1 MNNSDYR
8 NPFTHYK
15 IFGKEEKQS
24 RKMVLFICRAGPQV
38 FLRIAYFDMTR
49 SCSSAFCKKHHTFA
63 TSIGKATFVKKLNLL
78 G

>member
-49 SCSSAFCKKHHTFA
+49 SCSSAFCQKHHTFA
-63 TSIGKATFVKKLNLL
+63 TSKILIRLFLAEIG
-78 G
+78 